1 MTGTGPVKGTSS
13 WLCVA
18 KDPSVVLLQ
27 RDLPVVGAGLGGYG
41 SGGSRRGEFRND
53 LVDMTTAVA
62 DHKHDGYTPEEV
74 PEGTFGTF
82 RLITMLL
89 VQSKLT

>member
-1 MTGTGPVKGTSS
+1 M
-13 WLCVA
+13 
-18 KDPSVVLLQ
+18 LLL
-27 RDLPVVGAGLGGYG
+27 RSDLPIVGTRLRGLGHGE
-41 SGGSRRGEFRND
+41 SRRSEFRND